1 MEPVSLQKSPL
12 PYLLFDVFSKELI
25 HTKIKELS
33 FCLQYE
39 QIISSYG
46 TLGSGYFLKLR

>member
-25 HTKIKELS
+25 HTKIKGLS
-33 FCLQYE
+33 FRLQ
-39 QIISSYG
+39 
-46 TLGSGYFLKLR
+46 